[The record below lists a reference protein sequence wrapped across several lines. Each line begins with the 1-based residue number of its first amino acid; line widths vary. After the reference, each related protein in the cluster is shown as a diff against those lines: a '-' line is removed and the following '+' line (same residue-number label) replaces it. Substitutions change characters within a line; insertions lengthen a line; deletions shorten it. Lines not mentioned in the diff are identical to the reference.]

1 MSSGSPT
8 PDLPGPEAMRGRW
21 ALCAALTAA
30 QGWPDHCHARPGS
43 SAAPGA
49 TWHYDDGGGNWAA
62 LRIAAPRIA
71 GLRIADA
78 SASVSSEIS
87 RAVLVG
93 YDHEYSETYFGA
105 AAEYFGEPET
115 DLLRGLPAWTGDVVA
130 DYIAD
135 IQRSGMW
142 LGFVYV
148 FDKGRWSRAA
158 YSAPD
163 GFAMLNLPPVSA
175 QATTEHLAEF
185 LNGIA
190 GDQGVA
196 AGVDATAVAAA
207 VAAGPAVT
215 SEQLRAMFGAR
226 QVDIEA
232 GVAAARLFA

>member
-1 MSSGSPT
+1 MSGGSPMPGLPH
-8 PDLPGPEAMRGRW
+8 PDLPGPEDMRGRW
-21 ALCAALTAA
+21 ASCAALTAA
-30 QGWPDHCHARPGS
+30 QGRPDHCHARPGS
-43 SAAPGA
+43 GA
-49 TWHYDDGGGNWAA
+49 VNGGTWHYDDGGGNWAA
-62 LRIAAPRIA
+62 LRIA
-71 GLRIADA
+71 DA
-78 SASVSSEIS
+78 SAGGSSGIS

-105 AAEYFGEPET
+105 AAEYFGEPAT

-148 FDKGRWSRAA
+148 FEHGRWSRAE
-158 YSAPD
+158 YSVPD
-163 GFAMLNLPPVSA
+163 GFVMLNLPPVSA
-175 QATTEHLAEF
+175 EATTEHLTEF

-190 GDQGVA
+190 RDHGVTA
-196 AGVDATAVAAA
+196 VVDASAVAAA